1 MIPRVEEI
9 IFTKLINSIADRC
22 LNRTNYS
29 PAVTTLALAL
39 EIVTVEVDVMTTC
52 VELTPNIEY
61 LEAPA
66 SAASGNSM
74 CMRYDLGL
82 SDTQWGITGCAN
94 KSGYRLATN
103 SGSIV
108 WPIRA
113 RKNGH

>member
-74 CMRYDLGL
+74 CIRYDLGL

-94 KSGYRLATN
+94 KAVIDSPRTAGQLF
-103 SGSIV
+103 G
-108 WPIRA
+108 P
-113 RKNGH
+113 